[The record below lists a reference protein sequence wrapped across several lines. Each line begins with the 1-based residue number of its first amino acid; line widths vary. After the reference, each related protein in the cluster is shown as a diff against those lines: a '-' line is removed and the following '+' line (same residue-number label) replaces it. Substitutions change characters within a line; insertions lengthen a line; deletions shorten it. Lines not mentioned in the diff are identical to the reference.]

1 MSAALAA
8 RRAAHSE
15 WLERLGR
22 AGLAAKGVSY
32 GLVGVLA
39 LKLAFGAGGKAT
51 SRQGAFQTL
60 AHDAFGKA
68 VLIGLAL
75 GFAGYA
81 AWRFA
86 NAFLDRKRRGDDPPG
101 LAKRAGE
108 LAKGLIYA
116 GLTWSVIKVLLTH
129 HSSGGNQKQ
138 QAGGVFGWP
147 GGRWIVLAAGVA
159 VVGYAGW
166 NVYRGVTM
174 RFEKQLE
181 RTPDWVKPLG
191 VVGLCARG
199 VVFAVVGWF
208 LVKAA
213 LEFDPQKA
221 VGIGGALAKLAQAPY
236 GSAVLG
242 ITAAGLLVFAA
253 FCLAEARYRDV

>member
-1 MSAALAA
+1 M
-8 RRAAHSE
+8 RRAAQSD

-22 AGLAAKGVSY
+22 AGLAAQGVSY

-39 LKLAFGAGGKAT
+39 LKLAFGSGGKAT

-60 AHDAFGKA
+60 AQDPFGKA
-68 VLIGLAL
+68 VLIGLAT
-75 GFAGYA
+75 GFVGYA

-86 NAFLDRKRRGDDPPG
+86 NAFLDRRRRGDDAPG

-116 GLTWSVIKVLLTH
+116 GLTWSVLQVLLTS
-129 HSSGGNQKQ
+129 HSSGESQQKQ
-138 QAGGVFGWP
+138 TAGAFGWP
-147 GGRWIVLAAGVA
+147 AGRWLVLAAGA
-159 VVGYAGW
+159 VILGYAGW
-166 NVYRGVTM
+166 NVYRGVTC

-191 VVGLCARG
+191 VIGLCARG
-199 VVFAVVGWF
+199 VVFSVIGWF
-208 LVKAA
+208 MIKAA
-213 LEFDPQKA
+213 LDFNAKQA

-236 GSAVLG
+236 GDAVLG
-242 ITAAGLLVFAA
+242 VTAAGLLVFAL
-253 FCLAEARYRDV
+253 FGLAQARYRDV